1 MLCCFAAKKND
12 SESIL
17 LVLLMAIINLW
28 LAIRDDVQ
36 VRLLTR
42 LTWDEESVAGIFQ
55 VEKLS

>member
-12 SESIL
+12 PESIL

-28 LAIRDDVQ
+28 LAIRDDAQ
-36 VRLLTR
+36 AQLITR